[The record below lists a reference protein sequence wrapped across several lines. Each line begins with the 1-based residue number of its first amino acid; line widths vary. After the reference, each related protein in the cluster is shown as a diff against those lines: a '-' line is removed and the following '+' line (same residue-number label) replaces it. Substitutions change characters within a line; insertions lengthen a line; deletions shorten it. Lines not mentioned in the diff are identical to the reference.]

1 MGCHS
6 SFSPR
11 CFCFSDCIVCFL
23 VTQREIGGKRVADGK
38 EESEEDGRRK
48 RGFQLF
54 CLSFKNQQKIL
65 NLTNVCLPGR
75 GEGRRQQ
82 LLSSETSEPETEV
95 SSLVFHRRRSHPLQ
109 TLSSRFRDDVVVVVV
124 VVFFFAK
131 GPRTPQR
138 RINTIHVF
146 FLFSI

>member
-1 MGCHS
+1 M
-6 SFSPR
+6 
-11 CFCFSDCIVCFL
+11 
-23 VTQREIGGKRVADGK
+23 ADGK
-38 EESEEDGRRK
+38 EESKKDGRRK

-95 SSLVFHRRRSHPLQ
+95 SSLVFHRRRSHPLR
-109 TLSSRFRDDVVVVVV
+109 TLSSRFRDDVVVVV
-124 VVFFFAK
+124 FFFFCEGTA
-131 GPRTPQR
+131 
-138 RINTIHVF
+138 NTSTENKHYSCFLSFLHLVLLHIIVF
-146 FLFSI
+146 IFECV